1 MPSAVPVPVS
11 SGGQSFYSV
20 SDHVGFSLGAASV
33 LPGITGSWM
42 SDEGSSIALFG
53 VSLADC

>member
-1 MPSAVPVPVS
+1 MPSAVPVS
-11 SGGQSFYSV
+11 SGGQSFYSA

-33 LPGITGSWM
+33 LPGIIGSWM
-42 SDEGSSIALFG
+42 SDEGSSIELFG